1 MTHSEVIQSVSNW
14 FKLKPDVEIVTR
26 FSYSFPVPDI
36 QIQYTDGTILQ
47 IECKPSNATRREYLT
62 GLGQTIAFY
71 RHSDKAYLALPS
83 KEFSSMEDFLWP
95 NFVGIILV
103 DGSNV
108 AVFRDPV
115 KPKGIKPKI
124 EKIKRGYAYY
134 RDLKIN
140 EIYSVLLELKDS
152 SYTVQNDPK
161 KVDDVIWNGLQ
172 KIRNWKSS
180 PKSNV
185 LNTKLLLRDLK
196 LFDFSMFQVTEIGKE
211 LLAMDVG
218 DSEKLKAFFRKQ
230 FLIDGNYIDIIGII
244 QELNDEYDSFEST
257 NFFVDLLSKKILQEK
272 LATRRTN
279 VKRDL
284 RDIIRIFKELEI
296 ISSWKR
302 FNNKKGKYFILWKN
316 ILNLIKFR

>member
-36 QIQYTDGTILQ
+36 QIQYSDGTIAQ
-47 IECKPSNATRREYLT
+47 IECKPSNAIRREYLT

-108 AVFRDPV
+108 LVFRDPV

-152 SYTVQNDPK
+152 SYNVQNDPK

-196 LFDFSMFQVTEIGKE
+196 LFDFSLFQLQKLGKN
-211 LLAMDVG
+211 LLQWMLAIA
-218 DSEKLKAFFRKQ
+218 KNLRL
-230 FLIDGNYIDIIGII
+230 FLGN
-244 QELNDEYDSFEST
+244 SF
-257 NFFVDLLSKKILQEK
+257 
-272 LATRRTN
+272 
-279 VKRDL
+279 
-284 RDIIRIFKELEI
+284 
-296 ISSWKR
+296 
-302 FNNKKGKYFILWKN
+302 
-316 ILNLIKFR
+316 